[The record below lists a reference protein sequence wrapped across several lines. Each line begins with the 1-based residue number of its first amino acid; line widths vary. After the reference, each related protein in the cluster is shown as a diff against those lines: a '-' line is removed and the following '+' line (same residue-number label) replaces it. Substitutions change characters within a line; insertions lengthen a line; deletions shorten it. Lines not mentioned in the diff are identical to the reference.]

1 MTNTWLGPSFAF
13 LSSVTW
19 AVGSSGYSQL
29 SRTHSAFSINFSRA
43 LVALPLFFIAVFV
56 SSGGWHEG
64 LAAFSQV
71 HPRHFGWFT
80 LSMIASYGLG
90 DVLFLWSTR
99 SLGVPGALAIASSYP
114 IWTALGGPSNLQQ
127 VFGLVLAVGG
137 VIIVILNGPAVAQSR
152 AHPEGSTKFENLL
165 NQRRVGVALAFAT
178 SLAWALNSLSVSRG
192 GSDLSTPVCNTIR
205 MFLALGL
212 CSGISMLTVRKF
224 YLPLP
229 LTEFKR
235 WMWLLVMEAFGGSY
249 FYMYGLSH
257 SPLMIGSTLSS
268 LAPVLAVP
276 VAWILQ
282 LEKISFLRTLGV
294 GLVVTG
300 LWLLMSA
307 SSLAIVL

>member
-1 MTNTWLGPSFAF
+1 
-13 LSSVTW
+13 
-19 AVGSSGYSQL
+19 
-29 SRTHSAFSINFSRA
+29 
-43 LVALPLFFIAVFV
+43 
-56 SSGGWHEG
+56 
-64 LAAFSQV
+64 
-71 HPRHFGWFT
+71 
-80 LSMIASYGLG
+80 MIASYGLG

-114 IWTALGGPSNLQQ
+114 IWTAMGGPSNLQQ